1 MTTTL
6 ILAASIVLFF
16 TFLELVLKL
25 LGFVFGVYAVVKERE
40 AKIYI
45 LFGDIVGVLDTPG
58 FHFLWGKFG
67 WRALL
72 VNWLGRSY
80 TRDLALDQE
89 YIRSIPV
96 NSEEGT
102 PMGIGVWYEMFITDP
117 VAHIFRNADPK
128 GSLSAQVRNATIKRL
143 SSLPMNEMLTNRHAM
158 SRTVRAEVSPESN
171 EWGYKLG
178 SVYIRKVHFRDTSMI
193 RQIEEK
199 VVNRL
204 RQVTSAIKQDG
215 VNQVNI
221 IKNKADREAA
231 VEFAKATMI
240 RPQIVG
246 SALQE
251 IAKDNEVLQNLFK
264 ILEYQR
270 IMGNTSSDLIL
281 LPEGNKGDLLT
292 QLIASSSD
300 TSVNFQEN
308 KKTVQETK
316 GLKTFNEKKK
326 TN

>member
-1 MTTTL
+1 MNTIL
-6 ILAASIVLFF
+6 ILAIILFLFF
-16 TFLELVLKL
+16 YFLEFIFRFF
-25 LGFVFGVYAVVKERE
+25 GFLFGAYAIVKERE
-40 AKIYI
+40 ARVYI

-67 WRALL
+67 LRALL

-117 VAHIFRNADPK
+117 VAHIFRNADPR
-128 GSLSAQVRNATIKRL
+128 GSLSAQVRNAAIKRL

-193 RQIEEK
+193 HQIEEK

-215 VNQVNI
+215 VNQVSI
-221 IKNKADREAA
+221 IKNKAEREAA

-251 IAKDNEVLQNLFK
+251 IAKDSEVLQNLFR

-270 IMGNTSSDLIL
+270 IMENTASDLVL
-281 LPEGNKGDLLT
+281 LPEGTKGDLLA
-292 QLIASSSD
+292 QLIASAPD
-300 TSVNFQEN
+300 TGAHTQE
-308 KKTVQETK
+308 KAKTVFFTK
-316 GLKTFNEKKK
+316 EIKTPGEKKK
-326 TN
+326 TG